1 MIRQHLDL
9 IAVAGVGAGLAM
21 YDMTIDLVFSV
32 AHFLFEML
40 HLAFEWF
47 ELGIEHAVEHTFHT
61 TRHGSQIIT
70 FYILLALGGSA
81 LYALWKALPRI
92 QRRLKQALMNAWVRR
107 KTECELYWQ
116 SLTLQNKLGLLST
129 LLGAVYLS
137 TFFVM

>member
-21 YDMTIDLVFSV
+21 YDLTIDLVFSV

-81 LYALWKALPRI
+81 LYALWKALPLIR
-92 QRRLKQALMNAWVRR
+92 RRLQQALMNAWVRR

-116 SLTLQNKLGLLST
+116 SLTLQNKLRLLST